1 MRTMLA
7 AMGAA
12 VLIASC
18 SPGAPDGGASTGAG
32 TQAGPGDTVS
42 GADTPAL
49 TAQERAAAALAAAAA
64 RPDRVPAEPDIPALS
79 EEPAPWFVAP
89 GDIPAF
95 PGAEGFG
102 RYAIGGRGGQV
113 FKVTNLNDSGPGSLR
128 EAVEAAG
135 PRIVI
140 FDVDGIIRL
149 ESPLVI
155 SNDYITI
162 AGQSAPGGGVTL
174 RDYDLT
180 INANHVIVRHIRSR
194 IGNEAG
200 HEDDAISIRG
210 GHHIILDHVSASWA
224 MDENL
229 SASQSFNPER
239 GGNHLSNITIQWSII
254 SEGLYRA
261 GHEKGDRGYGSLIR
275 GSHGARYSWLNNLWA
290 NNTARM
296 PRVGNYATPYMDPEG
311 VLFDFRNNVFYNW
324 GRGAQTDFWNWTP
337 ADAGFDYTAAQGLV
351 SDMLYGR
358 EGFDYHHAAGAD
370 LDPASVARYNFVNNA
385 YVQGPETLSPVIFY
399 MRNATGRAFFEGN
412 TVDGQLLP
420 QLNLVRSAAP
430 DRTFVNRAF
439 PAGDV
444 TTVPAPEAYERVL
457 ERAGASFYRD
467 AIDARVVNE
476 VRNRTGFVPDSASD
490 VGGWVEV
497 TQGEPRADSNGD
509 GIPDAWLIE
518 QGLDPNGPSLANETD
533 DSGYTLIERWLN
545 SLAE

>member
-1 MRTMLA
+1 MRKYFAGIAALTLLA
-7 AMGAA
+7 ACSPEPAGNSGQGAA
-12 VLIASC
+12 A
-18 SPGAPDGGASTGAG
+18 
-32 TQAGPGDTVS
+32 
-42 GADTPAL
+42 TPA
-49 TAQERAAAALAAAAA
+49 TERRDPTITTPEQAAAALAAAAA
-64 RPDRVPAEPDIPALS
+64 RPDRVPAAPDIHPLS
-79 EEPAPWFVAP
+79 DEPAPWFVEP

-102 RYAIGGRGGQV
+102 RYAIGGRGGRV

-128 EAVEAAG
+128 EAVEADG
-135 PRIVI
+135 PRIVV

-149 ESPLVI
+149 ESPLI
-155 SNDYITI
+155 IRNDFITI
-162 AGQSAPGGGVTL
+162 AGQSAPGGGITL

-180 INANHVIVRHIRSR
+180 VNANHVIIRHIRSR
-194 IGNEAG
+194 MGNEAG
-200 HEDDAISIRG
+200 HEDDSISIRG

-224 MDENL
+224 IDENL
-229 SASQSFNPER
+229 SASQSFDPAR
-239 GGNHLSNITIQWSII
+239 GGNHLSNVTVQWSII

-290 NNTARM
+290 HNHSRM

-324 GRGAQTDFWNWTP
+324 GHGAETDFWNWTP
-337 ADAGFDYTAAQGLV
+337 ARDTFDYTAAQGLV

-358 EGFDYHHAAGAD
+358 EGFDYHHAAGTD

-385 YVQGPETLSPVIFY
+385 YVQGPHTLGPVIFY
-399 MRNATGRAFFEGN
+399 MRNVTGRAFFEGN

-430 DRTFVNRAF
+430 DRTFVDRPF
-439 PAGDV
+439 PSGEV
-444 TTVPAPEAYERVL
+444 TTVSAEEAYERVL

-467 AIDARVVNE
+467 AIDARVIGE
-476 VRNRTGFVPDSASD
+476 VRSRTGFIPDNAND

-497 TQGEPRADSNGD
+497 TQGQPRTDSNGD
-509 GIPDAWLIE
+509 GIPDDWLIA
-518 QGLDPNGPSLANETD
+518 QGIDPQGPSRANETGED
-533 DSGYTLIERWLN
+533 GYTLIERWLN
-545 SLAE
+545 SLAN